1 MEENEI
7 IGQANGDKPRKVFYK
22 MPDFDNQPDK

>member
-7 IGQANGDKPRKVFYK
+7 IGPANGDKPRKIFYK
-22 MPDFDNQPDK
+22 MPDFDNQTDK